1 VPYRAIGNAQRR
13 LRGAFLQQASAV
25 KAFFASSF
33 FHRTRQNTDPDMHA
47 VSIAYTHAPQLE
59 LHALS
64 KAYPAH
70 AAAAVP
76 ALRGVTLTVR
86 RGEFVSILGPAGC
99 GKSTLLNLLG
109 CLESASSGRYFCD
122 GQNVATMDAVGRAR
136 LRQQK
141 FGFIFRSFHLL
152 PRLNVLENVMLPLAY
167 STLSRTRQRE
177 MAHTV
182 LREIGIADC
191 ASHKPMDL
199 CNGLQQRIAIARAL
213 INDAPIL
220 LADEPTGAL
229 DATATSEI
237 LSLLQRLREHGHTL
251 VLMTENA
258 DVAAHADRHF
268 FMREGRLYAPHAP
281 YAAQA
286 LA

>member
-1 VPYRAIGNAQRR
+1 MTYRAIGNAKQR
-13 LRGAFLQQASAV
+13 LHGAIAQLARPVAGFL
-25 KAFFASSF
+25 ASSF
-33 FHRTRQNTDPDMHA
+33 FHRTRQTTEPDMHA
-47 VSIAYTHAPQLE
+47 ASIAYTHAPQLE

-64 KAYPAH
+64 KVYPSH
-70 AAAAVP
+70 AAAAVR
-76 ALRGVTLTVR
+76 ALQGVTLTVR
-86 RGEFVSILGPAGC
+86 HGEFVSILGPAGC
-99 GKSTLLNLLG
+99 GKSTLLNVLG
-109 CLESASSGRYFCD
+109 CLDSASSGRYFCD
-122 GQNVATMDAVGRAR
+122 GQNVASLDAVGRAR

-141 FGFIFRSFHLL
+141 FGFIFRAFHLL

-167 STLSRTRQRE
+167 STLSHTRQRE
-177 MAHTV
+177 MAHTL

-191 ASHKPMDL
+191 ALHQPMDL
-199 CNGLQQRIAIARAL
+199 CSGLQQRIAIARAL

-229 DATATSEI
+229 DATAASEI
-237 LSLLQRLREHGHTL
+237 LSLLQHLREQGHTL

-268 FMREGRLYAPHAP
+268 FMCDGRLYAPHAP
-281 YAAQA
+281 QPLQA